1 MITPLWP
8 NWLEDVLWAKS
19 VSKGEG
25 GQAETLARHTWY
37 VLERLADMILLRP
50 GLPEAIGFPR
60 LWNCLFWACF
70 LHDFGK
76 AARGFQERLR
86 GGPKWPHR
94 HEVLSL
100 AFLDWIS
107 DAASEEELKW
117 IAAAVVSH
125 HKDAD
130 EISQMYMDPMDPDDD
145 PLAARVAEI
154 DDEAIIG
161 LWRWLNDCP
170 ASWIDAL
177 GLSGMG
183 IQIPSL
189 PPKANA
195 LQNIRDIGAKRVR
208 YWLQTYRKWLKDL
221 YRSDERRLVLGTLA
235 LRGYLMSSD
244 HMASAHIGRS
254 PASLLTRP
262 DDLLARLRIT
272 ESSLYPHQKTCA
284 ATRGSA
290 VLVAPTGSGKTESAL
305 LWACA
310 QAEGMQPVPRLFYTL
325 PYQASMNAMYDRI
338 NENAFPGQVG
348 LEHSRSVLALY
359 RHWLDEDYT
368 PQQAARAARWSKN
381 LVRLN
386 YFPVR
391 VLSPYQILKAF
402 YRLKG
407 YETILSDFF
416 NAAFVL
422 DEVHAYEPDRLAMIL
437 GTAKYLREH
446 FGARF
451 FVMSATLPGLLQSQL
466 ANALGEFTFIRATPE
481 LFARFRRHKLQLM
494 RGDLLAERWLEH
506 IAKVTESGR
515 SVLICCN
522 TVKRAQ
528 QAYREMQRRLQGQT
542 EVVLLHGRFNSKDR
556 LRKESIVRDAT
567 GAQSSG
573 RKPVVLVATQVVEV
587 SLDIDLDVIFTDP
600 APLEALIQR
609 FGRIN
614 RRRLRNW
621 APVCVFTEPADGQGI
636 YDKDLVQ
643 AALKVLSNN
652 ADQMIDEER
661 ISDWLNVVYQGT
673 IAQRW
678 INAYQKALDEF
689 KESCL
694 STLRAFKSADEGLE
708 DAFYQAFDSVEV
720 LPVDLEPEYKQLIRD
735 QPLEAS
741 QLLVP
746 LRWVQFSRL
755 RNAGKADKIEP
766 NRIWVVE
773 ANYSEDLGLVL

>member
-1 MITPLWP
+1 MTTPLWP
-8 NWLEDVLWAKS
+8 EWLEDFLWAKS

-37 VLERLADMILLRP
+37 VLERLADVIRLRP
-50 GLPEAIGFPR
+50 GLPEAVGFPS

-76 AARGFQERLR
+76 AARGFQQRLR

-100 AFLDWIS
+100 AFLNWIS
-107 DAASEEELKW
+107 DAASEEELRW
-117 IAAAVVSH
+117 IAAAIVSH

-130 EISQMYMDPMDPDDD
+130 EISRMYMDPSDPDEE
-145 PLAARVAEI
+145 PLAARVEEI
-154 DDEAIIG
+154 DDEAITG
-161 LWRWLNDCP
+161 LWRWLNECP

-177 GLSGMG
+177 GLRDVG
-183 IQIPSL
+183 IRVPAMPSQIS
-189 PPKANA
+189 A
-195 LQNIRDIGAKRVR
+195 LREIREHGAKHIRD
-208 YWLQTYRKWLKDL
+208 WLRIYRRWLKSL
-221 YRSDERRLVLGTLA
+221 NHSEERRLVIGTLA
-235 LRGYLMSSD
+235 LRGYMISSD
-244 HMASAHIGRS
+244 QMASAHTS
-254 PASLLTRP
+254 KLPAPLLAQP
-262 DDLLARLRIT
+262 GDLLARLKIK
-272 ESSLYPHQKTCA
+272 ESNLYPHQITCA
-284 ATRGSA
+284 SMRGSA
-290 VLVAPTGSGKTESAL
+290 VLIAPTGSGKTESAL

-310 QAEGMQPVPRLFYTL
+310 QAEGSQPVPRLFYTL
-325 PYQASMNAMYDRI
+325 PYQASMNAMYDRL
-338 NENAFPGQVG
+338 NESAFPGQVG

-368 PQQAARAARWSKN
+368 PQQAVRAARWSKN

-407 YETILSDFF
+407 YETLLSDFF
-416 NAAFVL
+416 NAAFIL

-437 GTAKYLREH
+437 GTVEYLRDH

-451 FVMSATLPGLLQSQL
+451 FVMSATLPGLLQTQL
-466 ANALGEFTFIRATPE
+466 ANTLGDYRFIRATPE

-494 RGDLLAERWLEH
+494 KGDLLTEHWLEH
-506 IAKVTESGR
+506 IAKVIEAGH

-528 QAYREMQRRLQGQT
+528 QAYTKMQNKLKGRI

-556 LRKESIVRDAT
+556 LLKELIVREAT
-567 GAQSSG
+567 GSQSSG
-573 RKPVVLVATQVVEV
+573 RKPIVLVATQVVEV
-587 SLDIDLDVIFTDP
+587 SLDIDLDVIYTDP

-614 RRRLRNW
+614 RRRLKRW

-643 AALKVLSNN
+643 ATLRVLSEN

-661 ISDWLNVVYQGT
+661 ISDWLDEVYQGT
-673 IAQRW
+673 VAQRW
-678 INAYQKALDEF
+678 INTYQQAFDEF

-694 STLRAFKSADEGLE
+694 STLRAFKSDKQLE
-708 DAFYQAFDSVEV
+708 EAFYQAFDGIEV
-720 LPVDLEPEYKQLIRD
+720 LPADLEPEYRQLIED
-735 QPLEAS
+735 QPLEAL

-746 LRWVQFSRL
+746 LRWAQFSRL
-755 RNAGKADKIEP
+755 RDTGKAYKIET
-766 NRIWVVE
+766 NWTWVVD
-773 ANYSEDLGLVL
+773 AIYNEDIGLVL